1 MTKAMAVRGGVE
13 SRRISAAVLAATGAT
28 AHDVDPRRADLLTT
42 AVLAVLDVALDAL
55 RVPALVVGRR
65 GEIVCSNAPAR
76 ALIGDAPQV
85 VCWWP
90 DAATTAEYPGRTWEV
105 TPISKAGLPD
115 WSLVILRTLD
125 APPRRRW
132 NLTSRQSE
140 VLELVARGM
149 TNARIAATLG
159 IRLGTVEF
167 HISRIFDRVGVNSRK
182 ALIATVMGG

>member
-1 MTKAMAVRGGVE
+1 
-13 SRRISAAVLAATGAT
+13 
-28 AHDVDPRRADLLTT
+28 
-42 AVLAVLDVALDAL
+42 VALDAL

-65 GEIVCSNAPAR
+65 GEIVRSNALAR
-76 ALIGDAPQV
+76 VLIGDAPQV

-90 DAATTAEYPGRTWEV
+90 AAATTAEHPGRTWEV
-105 TPISKAGLPD
+105 TPISGGGLPD

-132 NLTSRQSE
+132 SLTSRQSE

-149 TNARIAATLG
+149 TNTSIAETLG

-167 HISRIFDRVGVNSRK
+167 HISAIFDKVGVNNRA
-182 ALIATVMGG
+182 ALIASVMRG